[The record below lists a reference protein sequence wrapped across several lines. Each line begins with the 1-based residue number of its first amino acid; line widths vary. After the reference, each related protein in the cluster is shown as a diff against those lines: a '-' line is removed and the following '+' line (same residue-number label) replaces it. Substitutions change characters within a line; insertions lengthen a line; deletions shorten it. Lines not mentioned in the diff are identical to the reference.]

1 MRKAAR
7 VSSGGETSQT
17 LDRGLTVLAL
27 LAKHSDGL
35 TAAELAGHIGAARAI
50 VYRLLRTLEAHNLVT
65 RLDTRYVLGFGL
77 AELASRLRPRLQSVA
92 LPILQE
98 LSQRTNS
105 TAILSVADG
114 DQALVLLTA
123 EPPDS
128 TMHLAMR
135 EGARH
140 PLTVGADG
148 VAILAGRPPSSSDT
162 EDVLRARRQGY
173 AISVGALQEGAVG
186 VAAPIRVSDWPTA
199 SLGIVRIGANAPDPA
214 VGDLVTSAAAQA
226 AQRLTGAPGFD
237 TSSGH

>member
-1 MRKAAR
+1 

-65 RLDTRYVLGFGL
+65 RLDTRYVLGFGP

-92 LPILQE
+92 LPILQQ

-105 TAILSVADG
+105 TALLSVADG

-123 EPPDS
+123 EPPES

-140 PLTVGADG
+140 PLAVGADG

-199 SLGIVRIGANAPDPA
+199 SLGIVRIGANAPDPTVA
-214 VGDLVTSAAAQA
+214 DLVTSAAAQA

-237 TSSGH
+237 RSNGH

>member
-1 MRKAAR
+1 

-92 LPILQE
+92 LPILQQ

-105 TAILSVADG
+105 TALLSVADG

-123 EPPDS
+123 EPPES

-140 PLTVGADG
+140 PLAVGADG

-199 SLGIVRIGANAPDPA
+199 SLGIVRIGANAPDPTVA
-214 VGDLVTSAAAQA
+214 DLVTSAAAQA

-237 TSSGH
+237 RSNGH